1 MDASVAVADAWW
13 TSRRNVALN
22 YGEIRDWEAADAG
35 RLADAMIDRVA
46 ALESFEE
53 EVRDAGQWQSW
64 VNSLGE
70 TMASRHFM
78 DFRDSV
84 TDAAAEAQAA
94 RNTAEQ
100 VESALTFLEAEVT
113 SLEMYAS
120 GNQFRIGDTG
130 VVSDL
135 RFGVSLTPEEK
146 LIREGIKRQIEQTVT
161 EVVRSGRDIET
172 LAADGLRAIAA
183 GKIDDGGADTVSDAV
198 ESQNDVPPPPPQ
210 DAPAEQVRTWW
221 ESLTADQQQ
230 YMMDHEPDAIRNLW
244 GLPSEVRDE
253 LNREALDRD
262 ITDAQKEL
270 DDRRDELGDYMDR
283 PGGSDAYYAGMI
295 SMQSRVDAAERHLET
310 LKRTRTAATGPD
322 RMLLEYDLSEDLPEV
337 AISIGNPDTA
347 DNVSLSVEGY
357 TTNVHDS
364 VIGKVNDAQ
373 NLNLAATELAPG
385 ESHATIAFLAYQHP
399 QKADLLGVGTNTLA
413 LQEASKVEN
422 AARGIAVA
430 NTQTDVNL
438 SLFGHSYGSTTSG
451 IAAQE
456 LAVDGRSPVD
466 NLALYGSPGFPELH
480 PDTSA
485 THPTQTAPT
494 EDLMRPLPDKD
505 ALGID
510 EGRAFHMTED
520 GDFVNEIFGEVGTTT
535 VGLGNPPR
543 QWGLEELSMETTD
556 VVVRT
561 HPETGEPVAH
571 DTRYGRDDYN
581 RINGEDVG
589 AHSIYTKNE
598 TVSLHNLAAIAADRP
613 DLLAR

>member
-1 MDASVAVADAWW
+1 M
-13 TSRRNVALN
+13 ALD

-53 EVRDAGQWQSW
+53 EVREAGQWQSW

-70 TMASRHFM
+70 AMASRHFM

-100 VESALTFLEAEVT
+100 VESALTFLESEVT
-113 SLEMYAS
+113 SLEIYAS
-120 GNQFRIGDTG
+120 GNQFRIGETG
-130 VVSDL
+130 VVIDL
-135 RFGVSLTPEEK
+135 RAGMALTPEEK

-161 EVVRSGRDIET
+161 EVVRSGREIES
-172 LAADGLRAIAA
+172 LAADGLRAISA
-183 GKIDDGGADTVSDAV
+183 GKVDDGGADSVSDAV
-198 ESQNDVPPPPPQ
+198 ESQNGVPPPPEQ
-210 DAPAEQVRTWW
+210 NAPAEQVRAWW
-221 ESLTADQQQ
+221 ESLTEAQQQ
-230 YMMDHEPDAIRNLW
+230 HMVEHEPDAIRNLW

-262 ITDAQKEL
+262 ITDAQSDV
-270 DDRRDELGDYMDR
+270 DDLRDELQDYMDR

-295 SMQSRVDAAERHLET
+295 SMQSRLDSAKHHLET
-310 LKRTRTAATGPD
+310 LQRTRTAATGPD

-337 AISIGNPDTA
+337 AISVGDPDSA
-347 DNVSLSVEGY
+347 DNVSLTVEGY

-385 ESHATIAFLAYQHP
+385 QSHATIAFLAYQHP
-399 QKADLLGVGTNTLA
+399 QKADLLGVGTNSLA
-413 LQEASKVEN
+413 TQEASKVEN

-430 NTQTDVNL
+430 NHKTDVNL

-456 LAVDGRSPVD
+456 LAADGRSPVD
-466 NLALYGSPGFPELH
+466 TLALYGSPGFPEIH
-480 PDTSA
+480 PDTS
-485 THPTQTAPT
+485 TTYPTPIAPT
-494 EDLMRPLPDKD
+494 EDLIRPLPDKD

-510 EGRAFHMTED
+510 DGRAFHMTEN
-520 GDFVNEIFGEVGTTT
+520 GDFVTEIFGEVGTTK

-556 VVVRT
+556 VVVQT

-581 RINGEDVG
+581 RIHREDVG

-598 TVSLHNLAAIAADRP
+598 TISQHNLAAIAADRL